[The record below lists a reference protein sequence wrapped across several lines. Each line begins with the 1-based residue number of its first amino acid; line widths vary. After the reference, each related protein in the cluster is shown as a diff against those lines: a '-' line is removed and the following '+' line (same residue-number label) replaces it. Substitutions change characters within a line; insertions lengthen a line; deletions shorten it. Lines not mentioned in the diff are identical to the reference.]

1 MKTFFDPDNAS
12 SQRQNWFPW
21 PYTEVLTIEEAKNDL
36 AFIAT
41 GVYGKPLPNQNGSP
55 LRLVV
60 PWKYG
65 FKSIKSIV
73 SFDFVAK
80 RPKTFWE
87 EIQPKEYG
95 FWANVNPDV
104 SHPRWSQARDKDIGT
119 NKMYQTKIFNGYEKW
134 VTYLYKNNQSSEN
147 LFR

>member
-1 MKTFFDPDNAS
+1 MILSK
-12 SQRQNWFPW
+12 
-21 PYTEVLTIEEAKNDL
+21 
-36 AFIAT
+36 
-41 GVYGKPLPNQNGSP
+41 
-55 LRLVV
+55 
-60 PWKYG
+60 

-104 SHPRWSQARDKDIGT
+104 PHPRWSQSRDKDIGT
-119 NKMYQTKIFNGYEKW
+119 NKMYNTKIFNGYEKW
-134 VTYLYKNNQSSEN
+134 VAYLYKNNQSSEN
-147 LFR
+147 LYR